1 MSHQRLTNVQTEGK
15 PYTVSQGID
24 HVLSSQGFGGNKK
37 SMILPK
43 RKRPQAMYIKNP
55 TFHNI
60 DDKRKVMYRNFH
72 EITGVVYLCEISRN
86 DKKVFILL
94 FPNFEKPDIF
104 I

>member
-1 MSHQRLTNVQTEGK
+1 
-15 PYTVSQGID
+15 
-24 HVLSSQGFGGNKK
+24 
-37 SMILPK
+37 MILPK

-60 DDKRKVMYRNFH
+60 DEKRKVMYRNFH

-86 DKKVFILL
+86 EKKVFILL

>member
-1 MSHQRLTNVQTEGK
+1 
-15 PYTVSQGID
+15 
-24 HVLSSQGFGGNKK
+24 
-37 SMILPK
+37 
-43 RKRPQAMYIKNP
+43 MYIKNP
-55 TFHNI
+55 NFHNI
-60 DDKRKVMYRNFH
+60 DEKRKVMYRNFH